1 MSSEKITI
9 SDELNTKI
17 ICNELANELCSPIEY
32 LNKYTSDHIFYFKNK
47 AQDFEICA
55 FGKKETGLS
64 LDKLKSLSLTQENLY
79 LISLS
84 PFYSHLTKEKTQKN
98 EWDNLNIQSYLPKL
112 VIVRIK
118 NLTKVYSYEKSE
130 LNIFKERKIDEF
142 NLDSFTEIEIPK
154 YKQWESGIINSKEY
168 MKQRSIDKIVLSRK
182 IKIQNK
188 IDIDAQEYF
197 LNKSRE
203 LGNSY
208 HIYLKQNDQH
218 FLCFSPETL
227 LRSNKDELM
236 IDCIAGTIKNSKEE
250 DKQKKHESFL
260 SDKKEINEHRFVCK
274 SVEEVLKNLE
284 MDYKYVFKEK
294 ILSLK
299 YVEHIHSLITS
310 KSDKTK
316 ILELIESLHPTP
328 AVGGRPKDE
337 ALKLI
342 FEIEEQKRGL
352 YAAPIGILS
361 KNLTEIAVGIRS
373 ALIHD
378 KEMYLYG
385 GCGIVKESIPEKE
398 WYETQEKMKN
408 FI

>member
-9 SDELNTKI
+9 SDEDNAEI
-17 ICNELANELCSPIEY
+17 ICNELASELYSPIEY

-64 LDKLKSLSLTQENLY
+64 LDKLKSLSLTNENLY

-84 PFYSHLTKEKTQKN
+84 PFYSQITKENTQKN

-118 NLTKVYSYEKSE
+118 NLTKVYSYEDSDI
-130 LNIFKERKIDEF
+130 NILKERKINEF
-142 NLDSFTEIEIPK
+142 NLDSSTEIEIPK
-154 YKQWESGIINSKEY
+154 YKQWESGIINSKES
-168 MKQRSIDKIVLSRK
+168 MKKKNIDKIVLSRK
-182 IKIQNK
+182 IIIQNN
-188 IDIDAQEYF
+188 IYIDAQEYF

-203 LGNSY
+203 VQNSY

-236 IDCIAGTIKNSKEE
+236 IDCIAGTIKKSKEE
-250 DKQKKHESFL
+250 DKAREHKSFL

-274 SVEEVLKNLE
+274 SIEEVLKELG
-284 MDYKYVFKEK
+284 MDYKYEFKEE

-316 ILELIESLHPTP
+316 ILELIKNLHPTP
-328 AVGGRPKDE
+328 AVGGRPKEE

-342 FEIEEQKRGL
+342 LEIEGQKRGL
-352 YAAPIGILS
+352 YASPIGILS

-398 WYETQEKMKN
+398 WNETQEKMKN